1 MTGEHRIVVLGAG
14 YSGLSAAR
22 QVAKAKGARITVVDA
37 RAEFVDRVRL
47 HQALAGQQ
55 VPRAD
60 LRKMLAG
67 KGIEFVQARIER
79 IDSAGRRVE
88 LAGGQALGYD
98 TLVYAL
104 GSAGDR
110 SAVPGATEFAH
121 SVAVPEDIRAV
132 SELSGRIAVV
142 GGGATGIEVASEL
155 AESRP
160 DLLVSL
166 VSADEP
172 GGWLSPKAHN
182 HIRATLDRL
191 GVRVRTDAKV
201 AAVTADGL
209 ELVDGDR
216 IPAETVLWTTGFGVP
231 QVAARSGLAVDARGR
246 ILVDDELR
254 SSSHP
259 DIYAVGDAAVIAGSD
274 GHELR
279 MACATAI
286 PAGQYAATA
295 IAARLRGKEPAARK
309 YRYVF
314 QCISLG
320 RHDGVIQFVHAD
332 DSPARTVLTGRT
344 AAWFK
349 EQIVRMVGKVA
360 LD

>member
-14 YSGLSAAR
+14 YAGLSAAR
-22 QVAKAKGARITVVDA
+22 QAAKAAGARVTVVDA
-37 RAEFVDRVRL
+37 RTEFVDRVRL

-67 KGIEFVQARIER
+67 KGIEFVQGRVER
-79 IDSAGRRVE
+79 IDAVARRIA
-88 LAGGQALGYD
+88 LADGGSLGYD

-110 SAVPGATEFAH
+110 SAVPGAIEFAH
-121 SVAVPEDIRAV
+121 SVAVPEDIARVPA
-132 SELSGRIAVV
+132 LSGRIAVV

-166 VSADEP
+166 ISADEP
-172 GGWLSPKAHN
+172 GGWLSAKAHN
-182 HIRATLDRL
+182 HIRAALDRL
-191 GVRVRTDAKV
+191 GVRVLTDAKV
-201 AAVTADGL
+201 AAVAADGIA
-209 ELVDGDR
+209 LVGGEHV
-216 IPAETVLWTTGFGVP
+216 PAETVLWTTGFAVP
-231 QVAARSGLAVDARGR
+231 RVAAESGLAVDPRGR
-246 ILVDDELR
+246 ILVDEELR
-254 SSSHP
+254 SRSHP
-259 DIYAVGDAAVIAGSD
+259 DIYAIGDAAVIAGPD
-274 GHELR
+274 GRDLR

-286 PAGQYAATA
+286 PAGTYAATA
-295 IAARLRGKEPAARK
+295 IAARLRGKAPAARK

-332 DSPARTVLTGRT
+332 DSNARTVLTGRT

-360 LD
+360 QA

>member
-1 MTGEHRIVVLGAG
+1 MTTEHRIVVLGAG
-14 YSGLSAAR
+14 YAGLSAAR
-22 QVAKAKGARITVVDA
+22 RAAKIKGVRVTVVDA

-60 LRKMLAG
+60 LGEVLAG
-67 KGIEFVQARIER
+67 KGIEFVQARVER
-79 IDSAGRRVE
+79 IDTAAHRIR
-88 LAGGQALGYD
+88 LADGGTRCYD

-104 GSAGDR
+104 GSSGDR
-110 SAVPGATEFAH
+110 SAVPGATEFAY
-121 SVAVPEDIRAV
+121 SVAVPEDIGRMPA
-132 SELSGRIAVV
+132 LSGRIAVV

-160 DLLVSL
+160 DLPVSL
-166 VSADEP
+166 ISADEP
-172 GGWLSPKAHN
+172 GGWLSAKAHN
-182 HIRATLDRL
+182 HIRAVLDRL
-191 GVRVRTDAKV
+191 GVRVRADVKV

-209 ELVDGDR
+209 ELVDGER
-216 IPAETVLWTTGFGVP
+216 VPAETVLWTTGFGVP
-231 QVAARSGLAVDARGR
+231 RVAADSGLAVDPRGR
-246 ILVDDELR
+246 VLVDDELR
-254 SSSHP
+254 SRSHP
-259 DIYAVGDAAVIAGSD
+259 DIYAVGDAAVIAGPD
-274 GHELR
+274 GRDLR

-286 PAGQYAATA
+286 PAGTYAATA
-295 IAARLRGKEPAARK
+295 IAARLRGKEPAARE

-320 RHDGVIQFVHAD
+320 RRDGVIQFVHAD
-332 DSPARTVLTGRT
+332 DSNARTVLTGRT

-360 LD
+360 QE